1 MKFLNFSNLMIG
13 VLLLLNATLLLKF
26 FESRNEKKLAIE
38 LNAARDRVYKS
49 ANNKIPYNKILI
61 PFTPSL
67 DSNLSKQIE
76 KSDFSIL
83 VLFEPNQCGAC
94 LEEKILWNKLND
106 DKVLPVY
113 AITYL
118 KNKKELSQYL
128 DDSKTTIPV
137 YQDTLASIGKW
148 VMPEGVPVKLLVN
161 KNHEIILVDY
171 VRRTASERDDFVKML
186 KFYLNTYKL

>member
-1 MKFLNFSNLMIG
+1 MIG

-106 DKVLPVY
+106 DKVLPV
-113 AITYL
+113 
-118 KNKKELSQYL
+118 
-128 DDSKTTIPV
+128 
-137 YQDTLASIGKW
+137 
-148 VMPEGVPVKLLVN
+148 
-161 KNHEIILVDY
+161 
-171 VRRTASERDDFVKML
+171 
-186 KFYLNTYKL
+186 